1 MIEKNKK
8 FLLNYSHK
16 IQGLI
21 DETIKFDIDT
31 IPRGL
36 FKPSDH
42 APIWMEIN

>member
-21 DETIKFDIDT
+21 DETIKNSQKQIFN
-31 IPRGL
+31 L
-36 FKPSDH
+36 YKNLS
-42 APIWMEIN
+42 N